1 MGLCEFSICM
11 SIDDFVFRKVVGI
24 TCSSYQDYSS
34 DLEQVFL
41 IDFYL
46 LLLECF
52 ALLGFGEAIF
62 M

>member
-1 MGLCEFSICM
+1 M
-11 SIDDFVFRKVVGI
+11 SIDRLVFRKVVDI

-46 LLLECF
+46 LLLERF
-52 ALLGFGEAIF
+52 ALLGFEEAIF